1 MSKDS
6 PEVLKAKTTIIK
18 NSIKE
23 DQLAVA
29 QQWLKT
35 FKHNASDDTGA
46 NISKLLLACVAQGDF
61 KTRSSLVKNKELTN
75 PSDALTSIDYLSH
88 ASRVI
93 VDYKNLSTENL
104 KEFLAFF
111 PEAWKQGVVSR
122 SATHGVIRKGE
133 KVTELKGFM
142 LGVMGQIPTLIKTPY
157 DFGVNIAMGGA
168 GEKNLIGKN
177 ISKNGFSGHM
187 YFHHY
192 APDQLMMLGLEQSAP
207 SSSILE
213 AIWGHSKEDES
224 IQSDTDQFGQG
235 HSLIGASD
243 TFTAAG
249 SLYFSDPVY
258 QAKLLTETGNV
269 TPDKYGAMQ
278 VTLNDDNWL
287 KIKEYLGALKSN
299 FDNGD
304 EFVLEQIMTP
314 PSTAVAKDL
323 EIESYIALDFK
334 TYLKNIRLLLD
345 EVDPYVLNILVESQM
360 KLQSKLLLNI
370 ETLRKGYTVEAY
382 QQFLETLKQIS
393 DVANTP
399 KAYIEAISRI
409 GDLFELQR
417 KIDPKLKQAHEDL
430 IVQQRCNELVLAI
443 NNLETKAKLIRKF
456 LSSESFIKEDNIPE
470 YLENLSIHMKK
481 IEEILKIVSSGFLS
495 EEIKIKNEV
504 SVEESLILQENLENS
519 WIDINSVKSTEL
531 DEYEIMIQK
540 MGLFLQQC
548 PVNIEEMLKIQVI
561 EDYILTKVED
571 KPLEIDSLKDNILEI
586 TPPKDNITE
595 FIEAVQKYYQARN
608 EKPEIA
614 MYNFWSWSKRAKKI
628 ASDVLIDI
636 LQSIKEGKTITE
648 EQCNKLAIHKRCIEN
663 GEFGVAVQTYLKK
676 LGFERLEQ
684 LVETKSEEDLFDIPD
699 ITEKELATVKD
710 TPLVNAIQQF
720 KLDLNDLKEEVDE
733 TEPTLQ
739 DHAIKVTV
747 K

>member
-6 PEVLKAKTTIIK
+6 PEILKAKTTILK
-18 NSIKE
+18 NSIKQ

-35 FKHNASDDTGA
+35 FKHNGSDDTA
-46 NISKLLLACVAQGDF
+46 TNISKLLLACVAQGEF

-75 PSDALTSIDYLSH
+75 PSDVLTSIDYLSH

-111 PEAWKQGVVSR
+111 PEAGSKGVVSR

-142 LGVMGQIPTLIKTPY
+142 LGVIGQIPTLIKTPY
-157 DFGVNIAMGGA
+157 DFGVNIAMGGE
-168 GEKNLIGKN
+168 GEQNLVGKVIN
-177 ISKNGFSGHM
+177 KNGFSGHM

-213 AIWGHSKEDES
+213 AIWGHPKEDEN

-278 VTLNDDNWL
+278 VSLSDDNWP
-287 KIKEYLGALKSN
+287 KIKEYLETLNSN
-299 FDNGD
+299 FDRGD

-314 PSTAVAKDL
+314 PSTAVKKDL

-334 TYLKNIRLLLD
+334 AYLKNILLLLE
-345 EVDPYVLNILVESQM
+345 EVDPSVLDILVETQI
-360 KLQSKLLLNI
+360 KLQSKLSLNI
-370 ETLRKGYTVEAY
+370 EILSKGYTVEAY
-382 QQFLETLKQIS
+382 QEFLKTLKQIS
-393 DVANTP
+393 EVANTP
-399 KAYIEAISRI
+399 KEYIEAISRI

-417 KIDPKLKQAHEDL
+417 TIDPKLKKTHEDL
-430 IVQQRCNELVLAI
+430 IIQQRCNELVLAI
-443 NNLETKAKLIRKF
+443 NNLETKAKLIRKL
-456 LSSESFIKEDNIPE
+456 LSSESNSKKENVSE
-470 YLENLSIHMKK
+470 YLEHLSIHMKK
-481 IEEILKIVSSGFLS
+481 LEETLKTVSSGFLS
-495 EEIKIKNEV
+495 NEHEIKNDMSLED
-504 SVEESLILQENLENS
+504 SLILQENIEQS
-519 WIDINSVKSTEL
+519 WIDLDTLKSSDL
-531 DEYEIMIQK
+531 DEYETLIQK
-540 MGLFLQQC
+540 IGTFIQEC
-548 PVNIEEMLKIQVI
+548 PIAIEEILDVQVL
-561 EDYILTKVED
+561 EDYMVTNIED
-571 KPLEIDSLKDNILEI
+571 KPFELEPI
-586 TPPKDNITE
+586 KDNITD
-595 FIEAVQKYYQARN
+595 FIEAVQNYYQKRN

-614 MYNFWSWSKRAKKI
+614 MYNFWSWSKQAKKI
-628 ASDVLIDI
+628 ASEVLIDI

-648 EQCNKLAIHKRCIEN
+648 EQCNNLAIHKRCIEN

-684 LVETKSEEDLFDIPD
+684 LVETKVEDDLFDVPD
-699 ITEKELATVKD
+699 ITEKELATVKGMQ
-710 TPLVNAIQQF
+710 PFVNQF
-720 KLDLNDLKEEVDE
+720 KLELGDLNEEVDE
-733 TEPTLQ
+733 TELNLQ
-739 DHAIKVTV
+739 DQTIKVTV

>member
-23 DQLAVA
+23 DQFAVA

-35 FKHNASDDTGA
+35 FKHNGSDDTA
-46 NISKLLLACVAQGDF
+46 TNISKLLLACVAQGEF

-75 PSDALTSIDYLSH
+75 PGDVLTSIDYLSH

-93 VDYKNLSTENL
+93 VDYKNLSPENL

-111 PEAWKQGVVSR
+111 PEAGSKGVVSR

-157 DFGVNIAMGGA
+157 DFGVNIAMGGE
-168 GEKNLIGKN
+168 GEQNLVGKN
-177 ISKNGFSGHM
+177 INKNGFSGHM

-213 AIWGHSKEDES
+213 AIWGHTKEDES

-278 VTLNDDNWL
+278 VTLSDDNWP
-287 KIKEYLGALKSN
+287 KIKEYLETLKSN
-299 FDNGD
+299 SEKGD

-314 PSTAVAKDL
+314 PSTAVKKEL

-334 TYLKNIRLLLD
+334 TYLKNIRPLLD
-345 EVDPYVLNILVESQM
+345 EVDPSALDALVESQM
-360 KLQSKLLLNI
+360 KLQAKLLVNI
-370 ETLRKGYTVEAY
+370 ETLSKGYTVEAY
-382 QQFLETLKQIS
+382 QEFLKTLKQIS
-393 DVANTP
+393 EVANTP
-399 KAYIEAISRI
+399 KEYIEATSRI

-417 KIDPKLKQAHEDL
+417 KIDPKLKKTHEDL
-430 IVQQRCNELVLAI
+430 IIQQRCNELILAI
-443 NNLETKAKLIRKF
+443 NNLETKAKLIHKL
-456 LSSESFIKEDNIPE
+456 LSSESYIKEEHVSE
-470 YLENLSIHMKK
+470 YLEHLATHIKK
-481 IEEILKIVSSGFLS
+481 LEEILKIVSSGFLS
-495 EEIKIKNEV
+495 HEIKIKNEV
-504 SVEESLILQENLENS
+504 SLEDSLILQENIEHS
-519 WIDINSVKSTEL
+519 FIDLNPLKSNDL

-540 MGLFLQQC
+540 AELFLQEC
-548 PVNIEEMLKIQVI
+548 PVAIEELLKVRVF
-561 EDYILTKVED
+561 EDYVVTKIED
-571 KPLEIDSLKDNILEI
+571 KPIELEPIKDHI
-586 TPPKDNITE
+586 TD
-595 FIEAVQKYYQARN
+595 FIEAVEKYYQKRN

-614 MYNFWSWSKRAKKI
+614 MYNFWSWSKQAKKI

-636 LQSIKEGKTITE
+636 LKSIKEGKTITE
-648 EQCNKLAIHKRCIEN
+648 EQCNNLATHKRCIEN
-663 GEFGVAVQTYLKK
+663 GEFGVAVQTYLEK
-676 LGFERLEQ
+676 LGFNRLEQ
-684 LVETKSEEDLFDIPD
+684 LVETKSEDDLFDVPD
-699 ITEKELATVKD
+699 ITENGLATAKD
-710 TPLVNAIQQF
+710 IQPFVNTMQQF
-720 KLDLNDLKEEVDE
+720 KLELSDFKEEINE
-733 TEPTLQ
+733 TDLTLHDQ
-739 DHAIKVTV
+739 TIKVTV